1 MSERAP
7 LVRIRPFVVR
17 QIALALAATGLL
29 LLVIALL
36 ALSAT
41 VLGLGDH
48 SLTFTLMCAYL
59 LLFVCGLAAGLLHI
73 LMARSFYALDKIA
86 YKWVR
91 STSWNPLVALVSR
104 FGQAL
109 DDPAVIAAF
118 GVGTESYKAT
128 RK

>member
-1 MSERAP
+1 MTEQAP

-17 QIALALAATGLL
+17 QIALALGSTGLL

-36 ALSAT
+36 ALGAI
-41 VLGLGDH
+41 VLGLGDRT
-48 SLTFTLMCAYL
+48 LTFSLMCAYL
-59 LLFVCGLAAGLLHI
+59 LLSVCGLAGGLLHL
-73 LMARSFYALDKIA
+73 LMARSFYALNKIA

-109 DDPAVIAAF
+109 DDTAVIPSF
-118 GVGTESYKAT
+118 GVETESYKSP
-128 RK
+128 RQ